1 MSHGPREITS
11 TQLVLD
17 AARDLHAM
25 DQDITR
31 EALVAATGLK
41 QHIVDERLRVLCGDD
56 RMKRIGRGAFA
67 LGEQYHESRAM
78 SKTLLPSGELPVGVL
93 TASLG
98 APLFIYLLVCRD
110 A

>member
-1 MSHGPREITS
+1 MSHGPKEITS

-41 QHIVDERLRVLCGDD
+41 QHIVDD
-56 RMKRIGRGAFA
+56 RYP
-67 LGEQYHESRAM
+67 Q
-78 SKTLLPSGELPVGVL
+78 
-93 TASLG
+93 
-98 APLFIYLLVCRD
+98 
-110 A
+110 